1 MGRARP
7 GKRGVTAVVVLAL
20 AASAAADARPAQAP
34 TLVRFPAKYR
44 IVKSSFSTH
53 TTASEDGHPLCGTIS
68 GSINYSGMGGAEKP
82 NSSTTLKKSAG
93 YVSGRIYAKPSARWT
108 DHLLH
113 GCKYGQN
120 GVEPCDAHM
129 PDMSP
134 QPDGKDTIG
143 IALVAKPVGSTIKVI
158 WAIPNPFVGF
168 VTGDDPNSWCNVSI
182 EGDLDY
188 SDSQQ
193 TVPLSVFDRKGP
205 VTLSYTSSRH
215 LTKDNLGHP
224 ADIHYDWTYSITFR
238 RIPSHG
244 APPGGGCRVPKLVGK
259 TLTAAKQALRKMHC
273 KLGKVVQVR
282 SRAKKDLVLAQ
293 HPLSGANL
301 PVGSKVDLYV
311 SRGH

>member
-1 MGRARP
+1 MFTPQSLTIALLMMITSAICWGSWANTY
-7 GKRGVTAVVVLAL
+7 KGVKNYRFELFYWDYAIGIFLISLVLAL
-20 AASAAADARPAQAP
+20 TMGSTGHDSSSFLDNVRAADPSNIVS
-34 TLVRFPAKYR
+34 TLV
-44 IVKSSFSTH
+44 
-53 TTASEDGHPLCGTIS
+53 
-68 GSINYSGMGGAEKP
+68 GGAIF
-82 NSSTTLKKSAG
+82 NLANLLLVAAIDMAG
-93 YVSGRIYAKPSARWT
+93 LAVAFPVS
-108 DHLLH
+108 
-113 GCKYGQN
+113 
-120 GVEPCDAHM
+120 
-129 PDMSP
+129 
-134 QPDGKDTIG
+134 IG

-158 WAIPNPFVGF
+158 WAIPSPFVGF

-259 TLTAAKQALRKMHC
+259 TLTAAKQALRKTHC
-273 KLGKVVQVR
+273 KLGKVVQVP
-282 SRAKKDLVLAQ
+282 SRAKKDMVLAQ
-293 HPLSGANL
+293 HPLPGANL
-301 PVGSKVDLYV
+301 PAGSKVDLYV